1 MIRKFRQVPRPR
13 GVCSVPVRA
22 CVAGILPAPCRRHPA
37 FGSRAG
43 RARQTTPY
51 GVTTN
56 GVLGAFTLLELLV
69 AMTLM
74 VITAACLYTALYTGF
89 RAKRSASSAVEP
101 TALAINAIELIKQDA
116 CGILPVGGTL
126 AGTFLGTDAQGLN
139 GVDADSLE
147 FYTTHIYAADDD
159 LVGGLGKI
167 ELVLEQDSDEDSGSG
182 GRTCRLIRKVT
193 TNLLS
198 PRTIEPQEQVLCRN
212 VRSLNLRY
220 YDGEDWLDEWDST
233 ADANSLP
240 LAIQIDIQVLHNGTN
255 RTAFSVPRSAERST
269 QHEARST
276 RRLIQSF
283 PIPCG
288 GDQQGQNESNTAGT
302 TASGGQTGT

>member
-1 MIRKFRQVPRPR
+1 MTYKLKQVPRLR
-13 GVCSVPVRA
+13 SGRLRA
-22 CVAGILPAPCRRHPA
+22 HGCA
-37 FGSRAG
+37 
-43 RARQTTPY
+43 
-51 GVTTN
+51 

-74 VITAACLYTALYTGF
+74 VVTAACLYTALYTGF

-101 TALAINAIELIKQDA
+101 TALAVNAIELMKQDLY
-116 CGILPVGGTL
+116 GVLPAAGTL
-126 AGTFLGTDAQGLN
+126 AGAFVGTDTHGLD
-139 GVDADSLE
+139 GADTDSLE
-147 FYTTHIYAADDD
+147 FYTTHIYADDD
-159 LVGGLGKI
+159 QIVGGLGKI
-167 ELVLEQDSDEDSGSG
+167 ELTLEQYTDANAIDDRQSY
-182 GRTCRLIRKVT
+182 RLVRKVT

-220 YDGEDWLDEWDST
+220 YDADGWRDEWDST

-240 LAIQIDIQVLHNGTN
+240 LAVEINIQVSHNGTN
-255 RTAFSVPRSAERST
+255 RSAFSVQRSAERST
-269 QHEARST
+269 QYEARST

-288 GDQQGQNESNTAGT
+288 GDQQQSESDSSGTDASTGQAGT
-302 TASGGQTGT
+302 